1 MKEPSI
7 NKFIHNPFH
16 PHHIGRMIVYNC
28 INAFFIVETICA
40 IFAKLN
46 LLIFNNLSNFNQMA
60 LYSKALCDG
69 NNLISINSVNK
80 CDRKNHTYI
89 CPHCGDVLFPILGE
103 IREIHFRHQTKECS
117 YNGYLH
123 SIAERAFMEE
133 YKKCLNEGLPFLLES
148 KRQVRCSTSCRVW
161 DCQKHYTQVTTDLTK
176 KYTKAS
182 LEQRVS
188 IDGHSRRPDILLE
201 SDEGE
206 QLWVEIWVS
215 HESDQDK
222 KKENAIIEIKIVSE
236 KDTDA
241 FHEHRLVE
249 GTVDA
254 KDRGTGKVSVHVYNF
269 HSGAIDCPRFVE
281 RIPFETPTQT
291 TQPISRPR
299 YTPIKVEPHRIKPVA
314 PQPPLVQEPGWVDL
328 GLPSHNLWAEQDSSS
343 SIRYTEA
350 RRSFNLPTEKDVL
363 ELNKYCTKQQK
374 NGELIIT
381 GQNGN
386 NIKLSVEQTYWMKE
400 NNSKNRFVPFG
411 ALVTND
417 EDYGCFGRV
426 RLVKKG
432 CLSSESLDLPFND

>member
-1 MKEPSI
+1 MVK
-7 NKFIHNPFH
+7 
-16 PHHIGRMIVYNC
+16 
-28 INAFFIVETICA
+28 
-40 IFAKLN
+40 
-46 LLIFNNLSNFNQMA
+46 
-60 LYSKALCDG
+60 YSKAICDG
-69 NNLISINSVNK
+69 REFVSIHTVEK
-80 CDRKNHTYI
+80 CGKEGHTYK
-89 CPHCGDVLFPILGE
+89 CPNCGDVLFPILGE
-103 IREIHFRHQTKECS
+103 IREIHFRHQTKECDHDS
-117 YNGYLH
+117 YLH

-222 KKENAIIEIKIVSE
+222 KKENAIIEIKIISE

-254 KDRGTGKVSVHVYNF
+254 KDRGNGKVSVHVYNF
-269 HSGAIDCPRFVE
+269 HSSAIDCPRFVE
-281 RIPFETPTQT
+281 RTPFEAPTQT
-291 TQPISRPR
+291 TQPINRPR
-299 YTPIKVEPHRIKPVA
+299 LTPIKVEPHKIESVA
-314 PQPPLVQEPGWVDL
+314 PQPPLIQEPGWVDL
-328 GLPSHNLWAEQDSSS
+328 GLPSHNLWAEQDSYSH
-343 SIRYTEA
+343 IQYLEA
-350 RRSFNLPTEKDVL
+350 RRQSQLPTEADIL
-363 ELNKYCTKQQK
+363 ELNKYCKMQQE
-374 NGELIIT
+374 GESLVIT
-381 GQNGN
+381 GPN
-386 NIKLSVEQTYWMKE
+386 NNTIKLLARQGYWMKQKGD
-400 NNSKNRFVPFG
+400 SNRFVPHG
-411 ALVTND
+411 ALVPSD
-417 EDYGCFGRV
+417 EDPWCFGRV

-432 CLSSESLDLPFND
+432 ELSSESLGLPFND